1 MGIWCVQF
9 RSGGLGH
16 HEETDSPGHHGETTR
31 YEPAPIDFE
40 SHR

>member
-16 HEETDSPGHHGETTR
+16 HEETDSPGRYGETAR
-31 YEPAPIDFE
+31 YGPTPTAFEP
-40 SHR
+40 HQ